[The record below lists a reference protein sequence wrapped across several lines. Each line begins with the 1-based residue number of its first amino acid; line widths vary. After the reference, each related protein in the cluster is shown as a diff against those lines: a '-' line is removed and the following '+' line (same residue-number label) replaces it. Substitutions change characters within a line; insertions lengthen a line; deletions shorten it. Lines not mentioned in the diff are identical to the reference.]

1 MNIEIL
7 NWWGHHEK
15 GARGGVNRTRG
26 DEPTGVSISN
36 QQKTPC
42 FSFMFFS
49 YTTLDNRRAE
59 QVLPWG
65 QGGQGK
71 GQEDECGTNN
81 GHTCM

>member
-1 MNIEIL
+1 
-7 NWWGHHEK
+7 
-15 GARGGVNRTRG
+15 
-26 DEPTGVSISN
+26 
-36 QQKTPC
+36 
-42 FSFMFFS
+42 MFFS

>member
-15 GARGGVNRTRG
+15 GARGGVKRTRG

-42 FSFMFFS
+42 FSFIFYVFFFC
-49 YTTLDNRRAE
+49 RIGE
-59 QVLPWG
+59 QEGRTGSAWG
-65 QGGQGK
+65 GVEWQQWEGEVGK
-71 GQEDECGTNN
+71 EVRG
-81 GHTCM
+81 